1 MSRFKPVRDHIEALM
16 NAFSPR
22 HAARGNSPTIELRDA
37 PWLATMSHELR
48 TPLNIVIGLS
58 DMLIN
63 ERTLNLDAARRS
75 DYAQLIHASS
85 HHLLSLIDGIM
96 EMARLDAGVIA
107 LQRQRL
113 APGPVIAHCAEL
125 LALKAQQAG
134 LELRIELSADLP
146 EIIADQ
152 CALKQILINLL
163 SNAIKFTERGRVTLR
178 ASVEGDEFVVCVED
192 SGIGI
197 AADDLPHVGSPFF
210 RARTAMP
217 RHGEGHGL
225 GLSIVK
231 SLVGRHGGRLEM
243 RSRSGEGTCAVVR
256 LPINGQAQP
265 IASAA
270 RSTRNRTLIAQ
281 AGQAPLCANGH

>member
-1 MSRFKPVRDHIEALM
+1 MPSTREGFSVHLSALCDDTHEQGGASDDWTRIDVSRFKPVRDHIEALM

-22 HAARGNSPTIELRDA
+22 HAARGDSPTIELGDA

-96 EMARLDAGVIA
+96 EMARLDAGVMA
-107 LQRQRL
+107 LQRQRF

-134 LELRIELSADLP
+134 LELRVELSADLP
-146 EIIADQ
+146 EIMTSAP
-152 CALKQILINLL
+152 
-163 SNAIKFTERGRVTLR
+163 S
-178 ASVEGDEFVVCVED
+178 S
-192 SGIGI
+192 
-197 AADDLPHVGSPFF
+197 
-210 RARTAMP
+210 
-217 RHGEGHGL
+217 
-225 GLSIVK
+225 K
-231 SLVGRHGGRLEM
+231 S
-243 RSRSGEGTCAVVR
+243 
-256 LPINGQAQP
+256 
-265 IASAA
+265 
-270 RSTRNRTLIAQ
+270 
-281 AGQAPLCANGH
+281 